1 MPLLIS
7 CKCDCCRQ
15 GCGEVKCPYCIDGT
29 DFDSYMQKKSFCL
42 EKKKQFC
49 VQFEKRSWLLSGPAT
64 NPHYW
69 LWLLS
74 FRVGCSQGQI
84 MIILESKQAS
94 QDNQCCPCSA
104 TTKWIRLWSYMP
116 FPASRG
122 SFPGKEPL
130 LVEKLAIGYTSSLTF
145 INDSNIT
152 FQRLIFPDLL
162 EWNNFHCYSPIETL

>member
-1 MPLLIS
+1 MYPFLETWDMSRKQSKSHVNFFDTKCGHSSMPLLIS
-7 CKCDCCRQ
+7 CKCDGCRQ

-74 FRVGCSQGQI
+74 FHLGCSQGQTNWY
-84 MIILESKQAS
+84 ESLCH
-94 QDNQCCPCSA
+94 DV
-104 TTKWIRLWSYMP
+104 IHDY
-116 FPASRG
+116 
-122 SFPGKEPL
+122 
-130 LVEKLAIGYTSSLTF
+130 VEEQFKMSG
-145 INDSNIT
+145 
-152 FQRLIFPDLL
+152 
-162 EWNNFHCYSPIETL
+162 